1 MEQLFD
7 PQPEGSS
14 RHPGQPERSAQ
25 DGTYCPRVNQ
35 YLLTEQTA
43 VRALVPV
50 LFGILLLWNWRFAL
64 ALLVGSCT
72 MNLAVSIRS
81 APWNQ
86 TITRI
91 RQQYLNGENLPMVL
105 AAMGGIVA
113 TVGTYTGLSMWTQ
126 SSDRWLAIGAIA
138 QGLVS
143 SGILYVLAW
152 QAWRQPLREDTAAL
166 DVILQHM
173 LAPTPARR
181 LLSAQQLQRFIRYG
195 QVTIEQHQF
204 VETYLQTV
212 LEQES
217 DGRVREQLL
226 TIWQQ
231 NFV

>member
-14 RHPGQPERSAQ
+14 RHPGLPERSAQ
-25 DGTYCPRVNQ
+25 DGTNCPRVNQ

-181 LLSAQQLQRFIRYG
+181 LLSAQQLQRFIRDG
-195 QVTIEQHQF
+195 QLTIEQHQF

-217 DGRVREQLL
+217 DRRVREQLL